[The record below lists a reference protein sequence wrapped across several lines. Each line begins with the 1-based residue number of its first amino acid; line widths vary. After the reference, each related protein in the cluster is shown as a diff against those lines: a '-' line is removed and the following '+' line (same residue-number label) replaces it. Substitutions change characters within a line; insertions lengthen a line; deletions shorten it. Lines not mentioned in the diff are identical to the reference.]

1 MDRAYL
7 RARLDRSFE
16 EGYDVFPMISL
27 TNSAENESRPGERD
41 FDNLSGTV
49 AHGLLVSRFF
59 KRLTR
64 KYCEV
69 ETCFIDSASNL
80 KKKTT
85 SSEKERFSFLCRA
98 GRARENIGCTW
109 SARLKRKRYRR

>member
-16 EGYDVFPMISL
+16 ESYDVFPMISL

-49 AHGLLVSRFF
+49 SQGLLVSRFLCVHSNQNS
-59 KRLTR
+59 KTVNDR
-64 KYCEV
+64 KN
-69 ETCFIDSASNL
+69 T
-80 KKKTT
+80 
-85 SSEKERFSFLCRA
+85 
-98 GRARENIGCTW
+98 
-109 SARLKRKRYRR
+109 